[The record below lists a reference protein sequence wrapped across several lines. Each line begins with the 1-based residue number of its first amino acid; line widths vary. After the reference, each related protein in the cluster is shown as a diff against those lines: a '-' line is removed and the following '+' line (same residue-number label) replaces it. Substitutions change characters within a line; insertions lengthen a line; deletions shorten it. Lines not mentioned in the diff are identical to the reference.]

1 MQPRHVPHIS
11 SDNDCALQRMAI
23 SDAHSGVTSAE
34 QLRNRESARRRIRGL
49 GFDANRRRL
58 YNRLYMR
65 RWRADALHLAL
76 ERANRRR
83 WHYERKLR
91 QATNNEVDIRTGRQ
105 TPRVCAYC
113 GKYAHGKDVV
123 RLVTCESAP
132 EGFAE
137 VRVPYCGKC

>member
-1 MQPRHVPHIS
+1 MQPRHVPNVS
-11 SDNDCALQRMAI
+11 PDSDCALHRVAI
-23 SDAHSGVTSAE
+23 SNALSGVTSAGHPTSGE
-34 QLRNRESARRRIRGL
+34 STTGRVRSAR
-49 GFDANRRRL
+49 FDASRRRL

-65 RWRADALHLAL
+65 RWRADVVHLAL

-91 QATNNEVDIRTGRQ
+91 EATKSEVDDRTGRRM
-105 TPRVCAYC
+105 PRVCAYC
-113 GKYAHGKDVV
+113 GKHAHGKDVV
-123 RLVTCESAP
+123 RLVACESAP